1 MLDLQLQTLRLASE
15 RLVKPSRFNAT
26 TWFDR
31 LAVAALGMT
40 VLTLGLLALDDR
52 LLAGEPVWLKPLK
65 FSVSFALLFATLS
78 WATRQLS
85 QHWQTSWLVVAG
97 ALASAAAFA
106 FEMAYIGAQA
116 ARQEASHFNNSSPFH
131 AAMYGLMGAGATAL
145 MLTIGVVGLAALMDR
160 EARLDTGLR
169 LGIVL
174 GFFLSTVLTFWV
186 AGELVSNGGRY
197 IGQPAAGAA
206 TLPLLGWSMTVGDL
220 RPAHFLALHAMQVIP
235 AMGYL
240 ASRFA
245 LPRSLVWITAALYA
259 SFTIMVFLMALKG
272 IPLISA

>member
-1 MLDLQLQTLRLASE
+1 MLDLRLQTLRLASDL
-15 RLVKPSRFNAT
+15 LVKPSRFNAA

-31 LAVAALGMT
+31 LTVATLGLT
-40 VLTLGLLALDDR
+40 ALTLGLLALDDR
-52 LLAGEPVWLKPLK
+52 MLAGEPVWLKPLK

-78 WATRQLS
+78 WATKQLS
-85 QHWQTSWLVVAG
+85 PRWQTSWLVVAG

-116 ARQEASHFNNSSPFH
+116 ARQEFSHFNESSPFH
-131 AAMYGLMGAGATAL
+131 EAMYGLMGAGATAL
-145 MLTIGVVGLAALMDR
+145 MLTISVVGLAAMMDK
-160 EARLDTGLR
+160 EAQVDTRLR

-174 GFFLSTVLTFWV
+174 GFVFSTVLTFWV

-197 IGQPAAGAA
+197 IGQPSADAAA
-206 TLPLLGWSMTVGDL
+206 LPILGWSMTVGDL
-220 RPAHFLALHAMQVIP
+220 RPAHFFALHAMQVIP

-245 LPRSLVWITAALYA
+245 LSRSLVWLTAVLYA